1 MKEMKLSQF
10 ELIYILA
17 HILWDIGGISYSNF
31 HRLSYTTLDLENL
44 SEKASRMAEEIFSQ
58 ISNELHN
65 YYVHEMHL
73 INYAERLTKINK
85 VISATEVNSS
95 IEEFI

>member
-1 MKEMKLSQF
+1 
-10 ELIYILA
+10 
-17 HILWDIGGISYSNF
+17 
-31 HRLSYTTLDLENL
+31 
-44 SEKASRMAEEIFSQ
+44 MAEEIFSQ

-73 INYAERLTKINK
+73 INYAERLTKINR

-95 IEEFI
+95 IEEFIWKFQSLLHVKKDLGRVAEIFNLWDLVIVGSELCDQG